1 MKPRLLLI
9 LGQHYITTEVQPE
22 SLAITFE
29 WDIHKSDCSLD
40 LRQVFKIKNIQV
52 IFLDMIENLQ
62 LTKFHF
68 TL

>member
-9 LGQHYITTEVQPE
+9 LGLYYITTEVQPE

-29 WDIHKSDCSLD
+29 WDIRKSNFSLD
-40 LRQVFKIKNIQV
+40 LRQVFKIKNIEV
-52 IFLDMIENLQ
+52 ISLDMNENLQ

>member
-9 LGQHYITTEVQPE
+9 LGHHYITTEVQPE

-29 WDIHKSDCSLD
+29 WDIHKSDFSLD
-40 LRQVFKIKNIQV
+40 LRQVFKIINIQI